1 MRERNI
7 DRIWPNVV
15 APGWGN
21 DVDTI
26 LEGARKFE
34 SLGQR
39 DDSALAGA
47 GSAAQ
52 QHDLIGT
59 KRIGERIVTLAQRLK
74 EGITEAGLE
83 LVTPMDP
90 DLSFGVCI
98 TRSPS
103 GRGAEIS
110 NKLYEEHG
118 IAGAATGGVR
128 LCPTI
133 YNTTE
138 HVDRAINGL
147 KSLMV

>member
-1 MRERNI
+1 MPLNLRELRVDSYSASAHKWFMGPKEVGLLYVHERNI
-7 DRIWPNVV
+7 NRIWPNIV

-21 DVDTI
+21 GVDTV

-59 KRIGERIVTLAQRLK
+59 DRIGERIVALAQRLK
-74 EGITEAGLE
+74 EGITEVGLE

-98 TRSPS
+98 TRAP
-103 GRGAEIS
+103 
-110 NKLYEEHG
+110 
-118 IAGAATGGVR
+118 AG
-128 LCPTI
+128 L
-133 YNTTE
+133 
-138 HVDRAINGL
+138 
-147 KSLMV
+147 SLIHI